1 MPAEESLAL
10 PVHDAHSPCY
20 QMEGPGDRWAAG
32 APRLAPS
39 ECARHACRP
48 HASLVLTA
56 AAWPRGA
63 RPGGGTPGATA
74 AHRQTEPGTP
84 GLGAGGSVRLRGS
97 RPSLRLTAVR
107 CLELPS
113 RVYPCA
119 CGWTFG
125 LCPGARGYGN
135 SYCKHLRTG
144 LRVDTRF
151 AFLRSGVA
159 GPHGEKPPDGVCAA
173 VPLRAP
179 ASSLQSSRG
188 SPSSPTLAVT
198 HSSECAVAFH
208 HGFHLHLPSDY

>member
-1 MPAEESLAL
+1 MTAGRP
-10 PVHDAHSPCY
+10 
-20 QMEGPGDRWAAG
+20 G
-32 APRLAPS
+32 APPLAPS
-39 ECARHACRP
+39 ECARHARRP

-125 LCPGARGYGN
+125 WCPGARGCGN

-159 GPHGEKPPDGVCAA
+159 GPHGEKPPDGVRGG
-173 VPLRAP
+173 RAGPRSRQQP
-179 ASSLQSSRG
+179 AEFPGL
-188 SPSSPTLAVT
+188 PVLADT
-198 HSSECAVAFH
+198 CRYPFK
-208 HGFHLHLPSDY
+208 